1 MRLRWI
7 ALALAATLAFAGLG
21 SPAQAGSLTLQDLI
35 NAGATGTDFTLAN
48 GVVINVSN
56 VSYTLSNLQPQYTAP
71 AASGVLVT
79 TVSQG
84 MDYGLQF
91 SGGYSAYQGGSV
103 DMSLNFTVTVVS
115 PAAKISDISASAVL
129 GTTGTTGLAQLSEL
143 VKTLNNTQLAS
154 GTMTPTASTFNAT
167 FMPQSSIVIN
177 KDLLLAGGSDT
188 SSTATASNIQQL
200 LSFTAA
206 VPEPTSM
213 ALLGIG
219 MTGLLAFRR
228 FFKRTSIA

>member
-1 MRLRWI
+1 MRIRWI

-21 SPAQAGSLTLQDLI
+21 SPAQAGPLTLQDLI

-56 VSYTLSNLQPQYTAP
+56 VSYILSNLQPQYTAP
-71 AASGVLVT
+71 SASNVIVT
-79 TVSQG
+79 TAQQG
-84 MDYGLQF
+84 MNYGLSF
-91 SGGYSAYQGGSV
+91 NGGYSAYQGGSV
-103 DMSLNFTVTVVS
+103 DVALNFEVKVVS
-115 PAAKISDISASAVL
+115 PAVKISDIAASAVL
-129 GTTGTTGLAQLSEL
+129 STTGTTGLAQLSEL
-143 VKTLNNTQLAS
+143 VKTTSNYQLAS

-188 SSTATASNIQQL
+188 TSTATASNIQQL
-200 LSFTAA
+200 LSFSGT

-228 FFKRTSIA
+228 FFKRTAVA